1 MWLSP
6 ELATYQQHLMR
17 NASFYNLDQLR
28 KMKFFPTPSFLH
40 SYCNTKAGSKEQSAQ
55 KRKPVRKKKLIRIKQ
70 FSFFLYVQTEN
81 IPRHSWY
88 HKVLHYGD
96 HCEPLDTKKK
106 ESSTESHIISS
117 IQLGINKKC
126 LFANGLFHE

>member
-6 ELATYQQHLMR
+6 EPATYQQHLMR
-17 NASFYNLDQLR
+17 IASFYNLDQLK

-40 SYCNTKAGSKEQSAQ
+40 SYCNTRAGSKEQSAQ
-55 KRKPVRKKKLIRIKQ
+55 KRKPAQKRKLRQIKQ
-70 FSFFLYVQTEN
+70 FSFFLHVQTEN
-81 IPRHSWY
+81 IHHRPWY
-88 HKVLHYGD
+88 HKVLYYDD

-117 IQLGINKKC
+117 IQLEINKKC
-126 LFANGLFHE
+126 LFANVLFHE